1 MAKYFLCLSLGKTK
15 SLTSSKH
22 SYRIMGID
30 ETIKA
35 EKSFI
40 KRGDL
45 LGKQVIENRGL
56 IIGNVRDVAFSFSED
71 KIELALTVQV
81 GSQEINIPWHEVQA
95 VGDVILLKVSRDKVR
110 PSAVPAPTPVPGP
123 TPTPPPPSTTLPPI
137 VIERSCPECGHRNP
151 PNAKYCVKCGK
162 KLP

>member
-1 MAKYFLCLSLGKTK
+1 
-15 SLTSSKH
+15 
-22 SYRIMGID
+22 MGIN

-56 IIGNVRDVAFSFSED
+56 IIGNVRDVAFSFLED
-71 KIELALTVQV
+71 RIELALTVQA

-110 PSAVPAPTPVPGP
+110 PSAMPISAPAAAPTPVPGP
-123 TPTPPPPSTTLPPI
+123 TPTTTPTPTPTPSPPPPPPSTTLPPI

>member
-1 MAKYFLCLSLGKTK
+1 MSTDNVMKVDKG
-15 SLTSSKH
+15 
-22 SYRIMGID
+22 
-30 ETIKA
+30 
-35 EKSFI
+35 FI

-56 IIGNVRDVAFSFSED
+56 IIGNVRDIAFSFSED
-71 KIELALTVQV
+71 RVELALTVQA
-81 GSQEINIPWHEVQA
+81 GSQEFNIPWHEIQA

-110 PSAVPAPTPVPGP
+110 PSAVPTP
-123 TPTPPPPSTTLPPI
+123 TPTPTPIPTSAPTPAPSPTTTLPPSPPPTPAPTIPPPSTTLPPI
-137 VIERSCPECGHRNP
+137 VIERTCPECGHRNP